1 MDAAAV
7 GRLTAYFAEIGT
19 CLRDKRK
26 RESFAMYAY
35 GLLGDGERKSAE
47 PIAARACGDPEK
59 VRGVHDK
66 MLHFVGQAAWDDHA
80 VRRKAARYAL
90 GAMRAREPV
99 TAWIIDDTGFLKQG
113 KHSVGVQRQYSGSAG
128 KIANC
133 QVAVSLSVATR
144 TEHLP
149 VDFALY
155 LPTSWAE
162 DPAQRAKGKVPAEV
176 KFQTKIDL
184 ALGMIE
190 RAAQD
195 GLPGNIVLADSAY
208 GESHVFRDTVRL
220 LGFDYAVGVHAPTR
234 VWCLDEKERR
244 RGNPMGVQALGLA
257 LGRRAFRRVTWREG
271 TGGKLSSHFCFR
283 RVKVACDDGLDPG
296 SHEPVWLMMEWPEGE
311 DKPTKFTLTTLPKR
325 MSHKQI
331 ARLTKERWRTERVY
345 EELKGELGLDHF
357 EGRSFAGWHHHVSVA
372 LCCFAFVVA
381 ERVQHFPPRP
391 DRKLRPTRSS
401 SRPERHFAD
410 SFITARLAIA
420 RVLAS
425 WLPRCP
431 CCHRSNASRHRGKV
445 VISEGA
451 EGSLRQ

>member
-1 MDAAAV
+1 MA
-7 GRLTAYFAEIGT
+7 
-19 CLRDKRK
+19 
-26 RESFAMYAY
+26 S
-35 GLLGDGERKSAE
+35 
-47 PIAARACGDPEK
+47 RATSSS
-59 VRGVHDK
+59 
-66 MLHFVGQAAWDDHA
+66 
-80 VRRKAARYAL
+80 RR
-90 GAMRAREPV
+90 
-99 TAWIIDDTGFLKQG
+99 
-113 KHSVGVQRQYSGSAG
+113 
-128 KIANC
+128 
-133 QVAVSLSVATR
+133 
-144 TEHLP
+144 
-149 VDFALY
+149 
-155 LPTSWAE
+155 
-162 DPAQRAKGKVPAEV
+162 
-176 KFQTKIDL
+176 
-184 ALGMIE
+184 
-190 RAAQD
+190 
-195 GLPGNIVLADSAY
+195 AY
-208 GESHVFRDTVRL
+208 GESHEFRDTVRL

-244 RGNPMGVQALGLA
+244 RGDPMGVQALGLA

-331 ARLTKERWRTERVY
+331 ARLTKERWPRAGVRRAEGGARPGPLRGSLLCRMASSRLGRPLLLRVRRRRT
-345 EELKGELGLDHF
+345 G
-357 EGRSFAGWHHHVSVA
+357 A
-372 LCCFAFVVA
+372 AFS
-381 ERVQHFPPRP
+381 PPRP
-391 DRKLRPTRSS
+391 DRKLRPTRSK